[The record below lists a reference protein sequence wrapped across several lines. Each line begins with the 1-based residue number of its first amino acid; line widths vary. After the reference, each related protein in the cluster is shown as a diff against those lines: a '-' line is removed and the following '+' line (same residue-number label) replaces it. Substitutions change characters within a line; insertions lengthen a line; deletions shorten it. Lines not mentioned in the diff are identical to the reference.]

1 MLNITNNMEEIYFK
15 NEAKEKLLNG
25 INKLCDAVSSTMGP
39 NGKTVIIPSKK
50 EYGKYI
56 ITKDGVSVAE
66 QVFFKDPIENIGA
79 EFVKEASKLTADLA
93 GDGTT
98 TATVLATAF
107 INNLKD
113 FEPNEITKAFDEIIP
128 KVIEQLK
135 ENSRTLDKSDVK
147 YVASIS
153 ANNDMEIGNNIQ
165 TAYNFSNIVKIEESN
180 NEKDEVLLVDGTKLD
195 VSYFSKQ
202 FITNQDKA
210 ECEFSEPLVL
220 LLDGK
225 LTTLEP
231 FEEPIK
237 QLASQNKS
245 LLIITEDISEQTL
258 HLLETNVKNGY
269 LSCCVIKTPGFS
281 QHRKDLIKDL
291 SDLTGATVIDNL
303 SKRYNSTI
311 FGKLKSV
318 KVTKNYS
325 LLVKH
330 DDIDI
335 QDVIESLDILRK
347 SKELSERDLDLINQR
362 YENLAGKIALIKVGG
377 RSEIEMK
384 ERYDRYEDAVKAVA
398 CALEEG
404 IVEGGGYALIKS
416 TMSLHSVNLKQ
427 SSNKIL
433 ESLYLPYT
441 TIFGENKININNEE
455 IITFNLSDNMFDQNI
470 IDPLKVTRT
479 ALENAVSVAKTILS
493 TDAIVLNEIEWN
505 KN

>member
-1 MLNITNNMEEIYFK
+1 MEEIYFEK
-15 NEAKEKLLNG
+15 EAREKIFNG
-25 INKLCDAVSSTMGP
+25 INKLCKAVSKTMGP

-79 EFVKEASKLTADLA
+79 ELVKEAAKLTADLA

-113 FEPNEITKAFDEIIP
+113 FEPNEIIKAFDEIIP
-128 KVIEQLK
+128 KVIEELK
-135 ENSRTLDKSDVK
+135 RNSRSLNKSDVK

-165 TAYNFSNIVKIEESN
+165 NAYNFSSIVKIEESN
-180 NEKDEVLLVDGTKLD
+180 NEKDEVVLVDGTKLD
-195 VSYFSKQ
+195 VSYFSKH

-210 ECEFSEPLVL
+210 ECDLIEPYVL
-220 LLDGK
+220 IINGK
-225 LTTLEP
+225 LNTLEC
-231 FEEPIK
+231 FEDPIK
-237 QLASQNKS
+237 QIASQGKS
-245 LLIITEDISEQTL
+245 LLIITEDVSEQTL
-258 HLLETNVKNGY
+258 QLLENNVKNGF
-269 LSCCVIKTPGFS
+269 LSCCVIKTPGFG
-281 QHRKDLIKDL
+281 QHRKDLVRDL

-303 SKRYNSTI
+303 SKRYNTSI
-311 FGKLKSV
+311 LGKLKSS
-318 KVTKNYS
+318 KITKNYS

-330 DDIDI
+330 DEIDI
-335 QDVIESLDILRK
+335 EDVVESLDVLRK
-347 SKELSERDLDLINQR
+347 SKEMSSHDLDLINQR
-362 YENLAGKIALIKVGG
+362 YENLAGKIAVIKVGG

-404 IVEGGGYALIKS
+404 IVEGGGVAF
-416 TMSLHSVNLKQ
+416 M
-427 SSNKIL
+427 KIL
-433 ESLYLPYT
+433 FSFKENNIKQIILNSLSTPYKK
-441 TIFGENKININNEE
+441 IFPKNVLDLNDIHGETVIFDIA
-455 IITFNLSDNMFDQNI
+455 TNMFKQNI

-479 ALENAVSVAKTILS
+479 ALENAVSVAKTILT
-493 TDAIVLNEIEWN
+493 TDCVVLNRSEWS
-505 KN
+505 